1 MTKYFAKLG
10 ENFKMCLEGYLNL
23 NKIHYPEEEF
33 AKSIKVRVDNK
44 KFERIDPILET
55 QGWIMDTASNE
66 AYPPYKREMINY
78 SSYVLNSLIKPILP
92 VISRSIVN

>member
-44 KFERIDPILET
+44 KFERII
-55 QGWIMDTASNE
+55 
-66 AYPPYKREMINY
+66 
-78 SSYVLNSLIKPILP
+78 
-92 VISRSIVN
+92 